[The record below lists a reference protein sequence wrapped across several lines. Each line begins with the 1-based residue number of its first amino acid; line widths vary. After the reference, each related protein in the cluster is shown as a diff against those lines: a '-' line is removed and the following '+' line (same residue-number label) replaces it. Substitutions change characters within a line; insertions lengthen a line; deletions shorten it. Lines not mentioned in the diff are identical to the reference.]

1 MSDARAIVQRCRG
14 LGLRLW
20 ADNGQIAIKPAR
32 LTSPGL
38 LEEIRRCKPQ
48 VLDLL
53 EAEAANLAPDC
64 IPWLHVARQIM
75 TGEFDAGDHSLLVS
89 LLIGL
94 RSIPHPTC
102 ISAKARLEA
111 LLAKRKGASK

>member
-1 MSDARAIVQRCRG
+1 
-14 LGLRLW
+14 
-20 ADNGQIAIKPAR
+20 
-32 LTSPGL
+32 
-38 LEEIRRCKPQ
+38 